1 MRLILLFIREE
12 IRDALKDALKHKVLS
27 GCIMCLIL
35 VFMREEIREALKDA
49 LKRFLKYLQVKK
61 LSSENQSKL
70 RRQLYWTSLY
80 VIYKKCK

>member
-1 MRLILLFIREE
+1 MHNASDTRLHTR
-12 IRDALKDALKHKVLS
+12 K
-27 GCIMCLIL
+27 
-35 VFMREEIREALKDA
+35 IREALKDA